1 MRRLL
6 FNITFTGGL
15 LLILVGII
23 FMKKDDITTLFNNYL
38 SPNNVEVKIDNK
50 NEYYRNYDFKYVQN
64 TDDFSPEDS
73 QDLLNIYYTVINS
86 GLETFTFYCDPEY
99 DNCLKDISTIAND
112 KKLLSDINNY
122 VHPYNAFS
130 NIETE
135 YDSLGKITIK
145 LTKSYKPEDIKKIN
159 KKVDELYKELVTS
172 DKLEDNI
179 KNVHDYIINNSKYD
193 SERSDNGVA
202 KYKSD
207 IAYGPLFDGYAI
219 CGGYTDLLQL
229 FLEKMNVKSYRVSSD
244 SHIWNAV
251 NINDK
256 WYHIDLTWDDPVVSD
271 GKDYLIHDYFLIT
284 TKDLQEKEKTQ
295 HNFNKDRFLEVK
307 EVN

>member
-1 MRRLL
+1 MKKFTINIMVTTGLL
-6 FNITFTGGL
+6 FILIGL
-15 LLILVGII
+15 VLIR
-23 FMKKDDITTLFNNYL
+23 KDDINTIINKYL
-38 SPNNVEVKIDNK
+38 SPNRETVLTDVNK
-50 NEYYRNYDFKYVQN
+50 YYREYDFKFVQN
-64 TDDFSPEDS
+64 TNDFSPNNY

-86 GLETFTFYCDPEY
+86 GKDLFTFYCDSEY
-99 DNCLKDISTIAND
+99 TNCIDDVSSIAND
-112 KKLLSDINNY
+112 KGLLSDINNF
-122 VHPYNAFS
+122 VHPYNAYS

-145 LTKSYKPEDIKKIN
+145 LTRNYTNDEIDKIN

-172 DKLEDNI
+172 DNARDNI

-193 SERSDNGVA
+193 SNRSDNNIVE
-202 KYKSD
+202 YRSD

-219 CGGYTDLLQL
+219 CGGYTDLMQL
-229 FLEKMNVKSYRVSSD
+229 FLEKMNLKNYRVSSN

-251 NINDK
+251 EIDGK

-271 GKDYLIHDYFLIT
+271 GKDYLYEDYFLIT
-284 TKDLQEKEKTQ
+284 THDLLEKEKTQ
-295 HNFNKDRFLEVK
+295 HVFNQNRFLEVK

>member
-1 MRRLL
+1 MKKFTINIMVTTGLL
-6 FNITFTGGL
+6 FILIGL
-15 LLILVGII
+15 VLIR
-23 FMKKDDITTLFNNYL
+23 KDDINTIINKYL
-38 SPNNVEVKIDNK
+38 SPNRETVLTDVNK
-50 NEYYRNYDFKYVQN
+50 YYREYDFKFVQN
-64 TDDFSPEDS
+64 TNDFSPNNY

-86 GLETFTFYCDPEY
+86 GKDLFTFYCDSEY
-99 DNCLKDISTIAND
+99 TNCIDDVSSIAND
-112 KKLLSDINNY
+112 KGLLSDINNF
-122 VHPYNAFS
+122 VHPYNAYS

-145 LTKSYKPEDIKKIN
+145 LTRNYTNNEIDKIN

-172 DKLEDNI
+172 DNARDNI

-193 SERSDNGVA
+193 SNRSDNNIVE
-202 KYKSD
+202 YRSD

-219 CGGYTDLLQL
+219 CGGYTDLMQL
-229 FLEKMNVKSYRVSSD
+229 FLEKMNLKNYRVSSN

-251 NINDK
+251 EIDGK

-271 GKDYLIHDYFLIT
+271 GKDYLYEDYFLIT
-284 TKDLQEKEKTQ
+284 THDLLEKEKTQ
-295 HNFNKDRFLEVK
+295 HVFNQNRFLEVK